1 MMVVMM
7 VLVIMVMVIMVVMIM
22 VMVML
27 VLMVM
32 MVLMIMVMVVVMVML
47 MVVLM
52 LVSRKALLFEMP
64 VQVSHVVIVAVMFF
78 IQDHVEITAINTCL
92 FDSADAGLKPGC
104 RNSLQNPQELLLIR
118 PQVNEGC
125 NGHVA
130 ADPGPA
136 LQI

>member
-1 MMVVMM
+1 M

-27 VLMVM
+27 VLMVI

-64 VQVSHVVIVAVMFF
+64 VQVSHVVIMAVMFL
-78 IQDHVEITAINTCL
+78 IQYHIEVAAIYTGL
-92 FDSADAGLKPGC
+92 FYPADAGFESAG
-104 RNSLQNPQELLLIR
+104 RDSLQDPQELLLIR
-118 PQVNEGC
+118 PQVKQGC

>member
-1 MMVVMM
+1 MM
-7 VLVIMVMVIMVVMIM
+7 VLVIMVVMIM

-27 VLMVM
+27 VLIVM
-32 MVLMIMVMVVVMVML
+32 MVLMIML

-64 VQVSHVVIVAVMFF
+64 VQVRHVVIVAVMFF

-104 RNSLQNPQELLLIR
+104 RNSLQDPQELLLIR
-118 PQVNEGC
+118 PQVKQGC

>member
-1 MMVVMM
+1 MMVVMVVIM
-7 VLVIMVMVIMVVMIM
+7 VIVIMVVVIVIMVMV
-22 VMVML
+22 
-27 VLMVM
+27 
-32 MVLMIMVMVVVMVML
+32 LMIMI
-47 MVVLM
+47 
-52 LVSRKALLFEMP
+52 VSRKALLFEMP

-78 IQDHVEITAINTCL
+78 IQDHIEITAIYTCL
-92 FDSADAGLKPGC
+92 FDPADAGLKPGC
-104 RNSLQNPQELLLIR
+104 RNSLQDPQELLLIR